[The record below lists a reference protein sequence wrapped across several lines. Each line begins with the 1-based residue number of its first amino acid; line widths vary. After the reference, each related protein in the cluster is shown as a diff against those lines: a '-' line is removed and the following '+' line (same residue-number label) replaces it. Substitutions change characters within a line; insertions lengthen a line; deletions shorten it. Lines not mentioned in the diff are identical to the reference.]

1 LRTELLREHKVTKV
15 QLQAFMACLPFLMK
29 LLPLKQILSW
39 MDIEKIVINK
49 DNPATNMP
57 SLRNRNADFD
67 KKVIPGQTN
76 DRRSELWFDGRSI
89 LNQ

>member
-1 LRTELLREHKVTKV
+1 V

-57 SLRNRNADFD
+57 GMQILI
-67 KKVIPGQTN
+67 KKLSQVKRTIDDQNFGLMGAQ
-76 DRRSELWFDGRSI
+76 F
-89 LNQ
+89 